1 LNQGMEDIN
10 SQANDICI
18 KVYRTGGETL
28 VAACDAELLG
38 KTLVEGEIEFHV
50 SKEFYDGVR
59 GDEEMLR
66 KHLSIATIANLVGK
80 RSVRCGIKMGLIDKE
95 NVLNIDGIPHAQFA
109 LL

>member
-1 LNQGMEDIN
+1 MNQGMEDIN

-18 KVYRTGGETL
+18 KVYRTGGEIL

-38 KTLVEGEIEFHV
+38 KTLVEGEI
-50 SKEFYDGVR
+50 EFYDGVR